1 MTNHRYNVPEQG
13 TLDWH
18 IPLNKNFERL
28 DRDVEFR
35 DLDANKS
42 DYEPTLGAKFFA
54 TDSGAT
60 YTGDGESWNL
70 VGYVT
75 RAGGGDFGHYVTYD
89 SGIEAEEIN
98 RFALD
103 SDEQLE
109 VVRVSL
115 PVKGT
120 TEVDGNVTL
129 EVSAGGS
136 TIVSISGNELK
147 SAATSDDA
155 PWIASDSSA
164 SVTVTNRN
172 DEPVNVVPKVWV
184 NIRR

>member
-18 IPLNKNFERL
+18 IPLNENFERL

-35 DLDANKS
+35 DLDTNKS
-42 DYEPTLGAKFFA
+42 DYEPALGAKFLA

-60 YTGDGESWNL
+60 YTGDGDSWNL

-75 RAGGGDFGHYVTYD
+75 RAGGGDFGHYVTYE
-89 SGIEAEEIN
+89 SGIENEEIN
-98 RFALD
+98 RFILD
-103 SDEQLE
+103 SGEQLE
-109 VVRVSL
+109 VVRMSL

-120 TEVDGNVTL
+120 TDVDDDITL

-136 TIVSISGNELK
+136 TVASISGNELK
-147 SAATSDDA
+147 SAGTNDDS
-155 PWIASDSSA
+155 PWVASESPV

-172 DEPVNVVPKVWV
+172 DESVNVVPKVWV